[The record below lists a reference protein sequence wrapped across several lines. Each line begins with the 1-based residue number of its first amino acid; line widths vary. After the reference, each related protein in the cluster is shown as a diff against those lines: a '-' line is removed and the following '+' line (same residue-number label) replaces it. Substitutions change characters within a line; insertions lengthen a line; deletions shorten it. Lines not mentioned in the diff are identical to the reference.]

1 MGFYGNG
8 ETSDGVHRAT
18 YSLRHANR
26 TVAGVQDRVSD
37 WLGSVLSA
45 LEPSMCMWD
54 DLLCTWLRLIL
65 LPSQVWDTAGAL
77 NRTAEPNLQTLERQL
92 AGRQE
97 PLRAV
102 QRLQSLLGTL
112 LGYTAAIPFWR
123 NPGISLEVL
132 AEQVDLYDWYR

>member
-1 MGFYGNG
+1 M
-8 ETSDGVHRAT
+8 
-18 YSLRHANR
+18 
-26 TVAGVQDRVSD
+26 SD

-45 LEPSMCMWD
+45 LEPSVCMWD
-54 DLLCTWLRLIL
+54 DLLCTCLWFIV
-65 LPSQVWDTAGAL
+65 LPSQVWDTAAAL

-97 PLRAV
+97 PLRSV

-123 NPGISLEVL
+123 NPGVSLEVL
-132 AEQVDLYDWYR
+132 AEQVDLCDWYR